1 MLKLLRNF
9 IYEGLNIMD
18 NVNLKK
24 TKLPLPGKKI
34 NSYNVNIKNNNSLY
48 SISKVQ
54 KKRIKKVSKKLPS
67 PKLKKPIPLS
77 NTLEVVNKNETSI
90 GNLDLSKNLFT
101 LKELIDL
108 NIDVDYTKKVFMNGT
123 TKYSITNELV
133 LEQLQ
138 NGDWFKSEEEK
149 QHDYFYNNAIEK
161 NNVDE
166 ITDEFYQQDD
176 DQINFNNQQ
185 DDLFYNNQ
193 NISNQEIVYDQLN
206 DNQQVVSSYRE
217 NIQDQYTN
225 YDSLEQHLEKPINVE
240 DGNVQDD
247 YKYENEYYDD
257 VDESLNYVEHG
268 NYDGYQQLPD
278 ANEIVSNW
286 NKKLWRTE
294 DILYKVYNISY
305 NQNHEDPNQGCLY
318 NLSFDVFPGDR
329 IAIMAHD
336 SVSDVLLMDILSN
349 RVNKDSGYVFFNLKR
364 EQKWFD
370 IYSND
375 YDGFD
380 IELYNRRND
389 AIYQF
394 QSPDYLAYATS
405 KNDTISSTFKKIF
418 NSVNYVVNEQVYE
431 DLLYLLDIEKD
442 LKTPIHVLSEL
453 QKRKFIFMCDVL
465 IGKKIILMINLTEGF
480 DMTQKLSFYRYINA
494 LYQDSDTVLI
504 FNVKDSIE
512 IKLLAS
518 RLMIIDDGEVV
529 VNKKLKDILNSFET
543 LDTFIVDVFDR
554 LHKKY
559 IQQ

>member
-1 MLKLLRNF
+1 
-9 IYEGLNIMD
+9 MD

-77 NTLEVVNKNETSI
+77 NTLEVVNKNDTSI
-90 GNLDLSKNLFT
+90 ENLDLSKNLFT

-123 TKYSITNELV
+123 TKYSITNEFV

-166 ITDEFYQQDD
+166 INDEFYQQD

-185 DDLFYNNQ
+185 DDLFYDNQ

-206 DNQQVVSSYRE
+206 DNQQVVSDYNE
-217 NIQDQYTN
+217 NIQDQHIN
-225 YDSLEQHLEKPINVE
+225 YDSLEQHLEKPIDVE
-240 DGNVQDD
+240 YGSVQND
-247 YKYENEYYDD
+247 YKYENDYYDD

-529 VNKKLKDILNSFET
+529 VNKKIKDILNSFET